1 MNKKELVAA
10 IAESTEVSKKDVEK
24 VLEGFIGVVVD
35 EVKNDGKVQLVGFGT
50 FESAERGERTGRNPK
65 TGETV
70 TIPASKAFKFKPG
83 KAVKDALNPA
93 E

>member
-24 VLEGFIGVVVD
+24 VLESFVNTVVE

-50 FESAERGERTGRNPK
+50 FEASERAERTGRNPR

-70 TIPASKAFKFKPG
+70 TIAASKVFKLKPG
-83 KAVKDALNPA
+83 KAVKDVLNA
-93 E
+93 

>member
-24 VLEGFIGVVVD
+24 VLESFVNSVVE

-50 FESAERGERTGRNPK
+50 FEASERAERTGRNPR

-70 TIPASKAFKFKPG
+70 TIAASKVFKFKPG
-83 KAVKDALNPA
+83 KAVKDVLNA
-93 E
+93 

>member
-24 VLEGFIGVVVD
+24 VLESFVNTVVE

-50 FESAERGERTGRNPK
+50 FEASERAERTGRNPR

-70 TIPASKAFKFKPG
+70 TIAARYSSSSQ
-83 KAVKDALNPA
+83 VRL
-93 E
+93 